1 MRIALVCPYSLSW
14 PGGVQAH
21 VVSLGV
27 ALSRRG
33 HRVIVVGPLDGQ
45 PAYPSLHVTGDPS
58 PEHAGASARPR
69 GADSAD
75 SDPARLSEDGHD
87 SARRGRR
94 GASMLA
100 LCPVGRSVPV
110 PANRSVA
117 RLAFSPLVYAR
128 IGRLLRVFEPEVMHV
143 HEPLQAG
150 VSLLSLLRRGLP
162 PSVGTFHAAA
172 ARMRPYDWF
181 RPVFGALLGRVH
193 VLAAVSPEARELI
206 ARHFGPGV
214 AERTRILPNGVDVE
228 RFAGGPEASRRPP
241 EVVFVGRLEPRKG
254 CDVLLEAWR
263 ILQRGRAL
271 PEDAVL
277 RIVGDGPLRARL
289 QHLGERAGGVVFEGR
304 VTDDALVDR
313 LRSAAVLC
321 VPSVESESF
330 GIVLL
335 EGMAA
340 GAAVLASDLPGY
352 RWVGDDAARYFRTG
366 DPGALAQ
373 GLEVLLTDARLR
385 AELAERGRLRAS
397 QFDWQVLL
405 PRVEQAYS
413 DAKEA
418 ACRPTK

>member
-1 MRIALVCPYSLSW
+1 MKIALVCPYSLSW

-21 VVSLGV
+21 VVSLAM

-33 HRVIVVGPLDGQ
+33 HRVIVVGPLDGR
-45 PAYPSLHVTGDPS
+45 PAYPSLYVTADPS
-58 PEHAGASARPR
+58 VEQVDPAAEFT

-75 SDPARLSEDGHD
+75 LDPPREPKDGDDLAWQGRL
-87 SARRGRR
+87 
-94 GASMLA
+94 GAPVLT

-117 RLAFSPLVYAR
+117 RLALSPLVHIR
-128 IGRLLRVFEPEVMHV
+128 IGRLLRRFEPEVMHV

-150 VSLLSLLRRGLP
+150 VSLLSLLRRILP
-162 PSVGTFHAAA
+162 PTVATFHAAA

-181 RPVFGALLGRVH
+181 RPAFKALLGRVDI
-193 VLAAVSPEARELI
+193 LAAVSPEARELVG
-206 ARHFGPGV
+206 RHFGPSV
-214 AERTRILPNGVDVE
+214 AERTRILPNGVDTQ
-228 RFAGGPEASRRPP
+228 RFEGGVDAARRSP
-241 EVVFVGRLEPRKG
+241 EVLFVGRLEPRKG

-271 PEDAVL
+271 PADAVL
-277 RIVGDGPLRARL
+277 RVVGDGPLRARL

-304 VTDDALVDR
+304 VTDEALVD
-313 LRSAAVLC
+313 LMRSAAVLC

-330 GIVLL
+330 GVVIL

-340 GAAVLASDLPGY
+340 GTAVVASDLPGY
-352 RWVGDDAARYFRTG
+352 RWVGENAARYFRPG
-366 DPGALAQ
+366 DPRALAES
-373 GLEVLLTDARLR
+373 LEVLLHDAGLR
-385 AELAERGRLRAS
+385 SELAARGRVRAS
-397 QFDWQVLL
+397 RFDWQVLL

-418 ACRPTK
+418 ACPTTR